1 MPAIFSHVPIH
12 YLNQMVKNGI
22 VIPVS
27 NQNIDMILHKLLIL
41 FWFEDIV
48 MINLNKISITHFV
61 RSDAYKAVT

>member
-1 MPAIFSHVPIH
+1 
-12 YLNQMVKNGI
+12 MVKNGI